1 MTLPTT
7 SDDKDHLGMKRF
19 LAPLAAVAVAA
30 VTTSTLLVG
39 LSAASSATA
48 ASAKPPWEPDHHSKG
63 GLLFYNSKGKKIT
76 SGKLTAAPFAAYVQ
90 GAVPVRK
97 GDTKATLFAYLP
109 KKGQV
114 PGQFTGEQLTTSD
127 SYPNSKA
134 PSALRKS
141 ALPLV
146 SLTKN
151 DETLGELFADFPNP
165 AKSGNAYS
173 GLYEL
178 RLITSKAGSTA
189 ATAYDSAD
197 IAVSN
202 VTTSNTGTVTGGTW
216 KLRLQH
222 GQPDRHPH
230 DAQGVAEALGHQGSQ
245 GDAAGSGHSQGCRH
259 GELQERLEA
268 AQEGQGQGRESEV
281 CDEEAQEGHP
291 QAARG
296 LHADVE
302 AVRLLD
308 VEDREAKGQKV
319 GTSGETTN

>member
-216 KLRLQH
+216 KLVYSTASPIATHTTLKVSPKHSVTKGHKVTLRAVVT
-222 GQPDRHPH
+222 PK
-230 DAQGVAEALGHQGSQ
+230 VAGTVSFKNGSKLLKKVKVK
-245 GDAAGSGHSQGCRH
+245 AGKAKFVTRKLKKGTHKLR
-259 GELQERLEA
+259 
-268 AQEGQGQGRESEV
+268 
-281 CDEEAQEGHP
+281 
-291 QAARG
+291 
-296 LHADVE
+296 
-302 AVRLLD
+302 AVFTPTSKPYVSSTSKIVKL
-308 VEDREAKGQKV
+308 KV
-319 GTSGETTN
+319 KK